1 MAGGSIGAMAHQ
13 ALYRRYRPQ
22 RFSEVRGQEAVV
34 RALRNAVA
42 EDRVSHAYLFSGP
55 RGTGKTSTARILAKA
70 LNCTNVTD
78 GEPCG
83 ECDSCLAIEAG
94 TSMDVHELDA
104 ASNNGVDA
112 VRDLI
117 NRAAIGT
124 PGRTKV
130 YILDEVHM
138 LSTAASNALLKT
150 LEEPPGHVV
159 FILATTDPQKVLPT
173 IKSRTQHLPFG
184 LLDADELAEHLT
196 FVVGDA
202 GLDVTDE
209 ALQQVL
215 REGAGSA
222 RDTLSALDRV
232 AAGGGVAEGMES
244 VDALVDALAERDT
257 GAALLAVAA
266 DVRRGRDPRLVGE
279 GLLGRLRDVFL
290 AAMQADLGHLPDGDR
305 AVVDGY
311 AKRMSAPQVTRALE
325 LLGEALVEMRQAP
338 DPRIPLEVALVRL
351 TRVDTDTSVA
361 ALAERLERLERGGVT
376 AVPAPAPAAAPAPA
390 PDATDA
396 ATSPSSAPAASAPV
410 SEPESAEAPTGA
422 AGAAPADAARE
433 ILRRAERSA
442 GVGSTPRQQNAPV
455 PAPPPPAPAPAAA
468 APASSAPMGPSA
480 SRPALGARNRTAP
493 EAAPATPPA
502 PVAEQGPADA
512 TAPAPAPSAPALA
525 ADGVLDL
532 AAIVAVW
539 EDGLLPKL
547 APAAKARF
555 RGGRFAGVEGG
566 TAIFALPNDM
576 HRQRCDEYR
585 PDVEAVLAAHF
596 GRPVALRLIVD
607 AEVVEAA
614 LAAGPTVAAGA
625 PADAPSPAA
634 AVDDGPEDEESID
647 PAELV
652 DATGED
658 QSAVEKLAEAFGA
671 VEVIE
676 EDPT

>member
-1 MAGGSIGAMAHQ
+1 MAHQ

-22 RFSEVRGQEAVV
+22 RFSEVRGQEPVV

-42 EDRVSHAYLFSGP
+42 DDRVSHAYLFSGP

-83 ECDSCLAIEAG
+83 ECESCLAIEAG

-112 VRDLI
+112 VRELI

-196 FVVGDA
+196 WVVGDA
-202 GLDVTDE
+202 GLEVTDE

-290 AAMQADLGHLPDGDR
+290 ASMEADLSHLPDGDR

-311 AKRMSAPQVTRALE
+311 AKRMSAPAITRALE

-351 TRVDTDTSVA
+351 TRLDTDTSVA
-361 ALAERLERLERGGVT
+361 ALAERLERLERGGVS
-376 AVPAPAPAAAPAPA
+376 AAPVPAAPAPAAAPPPVSTAAPA
-390 PDATDA
+390 PA
-396 ATSPSSAPAASAPV
+396 AEALAAPSSPAPEPDASDAPAP
-410 SEPESAEAPTGA
+410 GA

-442 GVGSTPRQQNAPV
+442 GVGSGPRPS
-455 PAPPPPAPAPAAA
+455 APAAA
-468 APASSAPMGPSA
+468 APAPAAPAPAAATSAPTGPSA
-480 SRPALGARNRTAP
+480 SRPALGARNRPAAEPAP
-493 EAAPATPPA
+493 ADEPTPAAAEAPAAAPASA
-502 PVAEQGPADA
+502 AV
-512 TAPAPAPSAPALA
+512 PAPAAGGGP
-525 ADGVLDL
+525 DLD
-532 AAIVAVW
+532 AIVAVW

-566 TAIFALPNDM
+566 TAVFALPNDM

-596 GRPVALRLIVD
+596 GQPVPLRLIVD

-614 LAAGPTVAAGA
+614 LAAGPSGAGA
-625 PADAPSPAA
+625 GGAASPAA
-634 AVDDGPEDEESID
+634 AEEPQGEDEID

-658 QSAVEKLAEAFGA
+658 QTAVEKLAEAFGA

-676 EDPT
+676 EESS